1 MATLK
6 AKEIAKIS
14 VNDRKKKLKELKLEL
29 MKSSAGAGKSNNTK
43 QIKKMIARIHTINKS
58 LEAPIGVQEPS
69 RKELKK

>member
-6 AKEIAKIS
+6 SEEIRKIS
-14 VNDRKKKLKELKLEL
+14 AAERNKRLKTLKLEL

-58 LEAPIGVQEPS
+58 LETKTSTG
-69 RKELKK
+69 ELNK